1 MTRVKRDSIGYIVVI
16 GTCILFLTWA
26 IPTYTP
32 EYPGYGAPP
41 ALVPNVAVSV
51 VLVMACV
58 SLIQAILS
66 TVLKKPL
73 PEEERE
79 FPEDIEGNDGFTQVG
94 RVNLKHLAS
103 IMVPAVLLLVA
114 IEYIGYAPASFL
126 FLMAIQ
132 YLIGSR
138 RWLQSAIV
146 AVILV
151 AALYIIMRYGF
162 GVPVPG
168 PQLFE

>member
-1 MTRVKRDSIGYIVVI
+1 MTRITRDTLGYVFVI
-16 GTCILFLTWA
+16 SFGILLLTWA

-41 ALVPNVAVSV
+41 ALVPIVAVCV
-51 VLVMACV
+51 ILVMAV
-58 SLIQAILS
+58 ISLARNLIA
-66 TVLKKPL
+66 VKMGKPIP
-73 PEEERE
+73 PEESA
-79 FPEDIEGNDGFTQVG
+79 FPEDLGDEAGFTQVG

-103 IMVPAVLLLVA
+103 IVIPCVLLLLSIDYV
-114 IEYIGYAPASFL
+114 GYVPASL
-126 FLMAIQ
+126 VFLMVLQ

-138 RWLQSAIV
+138 RWLQSIIV
-146 AVILV
+146 AVVLV
-151 AALYIIMRYGF
+151 TTLYIIMRYGF